1 MYNTAS
7 NGYALKIMTVV
18 AVVLLPFVVAYQ
30 AWSYYVFRRRISAR
44 EFAPGSSVAGEA
56 ADSRLATS
64 ITRFRDRQGWPR
76 RGRQIRRCSRR
87 ANAPTTMSSPTFSS
101 SCQVEPSA
109 RDQDS

>member
-44 EFAPGSSVAGEA
+44 EFAPGSSLAGEA
-56 ADSRLATS
+56 D
-64 ITRFRDRQGWPR
+64 
-76 RGRQIRRCSRR
+76 
-87 ANAPTTMSSPTFSS
+87 
-101 SCQVEPSA
+101 
-109 RDQDS
+109 